1 MSADPKFMKP
11 PMGCQIDYEI
21 FWRKQ
26 ETEHLPVD
34 IYVSREDS
42 IHWFCRDKK
51 FRVKCVHPGKETPD
65 APTPLFYRL
74 FPEDNPTFAYH
85 VNSGPVRPETAEE
98 GKVNVYKPVF
108 EFEGGG
114 ELDPHIRTHT
124 GSGSG
129 N

>member
-21 FWRKQ
+21 FWRKP
-26 ETEHLPVD
+26 ETDHLPID

-42 IHWFCRDKK
+42 IHWFCCDKK

-74 FPEDNPTFAYH
+74 FPEDNPQFAFH

-124 GSGSG
+124 GSGPG
-129 N
+129 R